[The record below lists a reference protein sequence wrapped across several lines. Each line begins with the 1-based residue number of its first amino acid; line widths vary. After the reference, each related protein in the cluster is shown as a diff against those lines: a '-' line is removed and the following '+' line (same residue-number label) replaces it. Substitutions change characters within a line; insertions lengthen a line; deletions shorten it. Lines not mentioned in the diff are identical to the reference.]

1 MTDRATKRKA
11 IADKLAA
18 AIPRLRADIA
28 KRRVR
33 MELAKVT
40 TLAAPVRGKLAAGW
54 FSSWEKHAFTIARLE
69 GSLARAL
76 KREPVARTIA
86 EEIAHREREKAHAK
100 QRRDAM
106 TRSLNKRFD
115 RLNEMAPH
123 PQAHW
128 DAEREAEAKRIKK
141 MKRALERRTSKDK
154 SPRWSITEKPLKLP
168 DPIQQPDLSEEEEAT
183 PPPREGLIPG
193 TYRMV
198 DPARLASLLDPDPLP
213 PTWTAEHVGKR
224 LIEAHAVLN
233 RVPMKLAPAGY
244 GAMWPAYRHEAGEL
258 AHQAGAGTLAIGRNV
273 IVRTASADEVARMN
287 EALQWPMQ
295 FLGATPHAAEYVNWW
310 ASHSEPQE
318 EDRPTSYLQII
329 ADALNA
335 AKEVVR

>member
-1 MTDRATKRKA
+1 M
-11 IADKLAA
+11 
-18 AIPRLRADIA
+18 
-28 KRRVR
+28 
-33 MELAKVT
+33 
-40 TLAAPVRGKLAAGW
+40 
-54 FSSWEKHAFTIARLE
+54 
-69 GSLARAL
+69 
-76 KREPVARTIA
+76 
-86 EEIAHREREKAHAK
+86 
-100 QRRDAM
+100 
-106 TRSLNKRFD
+106 
-115 RLNEMAPH
+115 
-123 PQAHW
+123 
-128 DAEREAEAKRIKK
+128 
-141 MKRALERRTSKDK
+141 
-154 SPRWSITEKPLKLP
+154 
-168 DPIQQPDLSEEEEAT
+168 
-183 PPPREGLIPG
+183 
-193 TYRMV
+193 
-198 DPARLASLLDPDPLP
+198 LDPDPLP

-335 AKEVVR
+335 AKKVVR